1 MKLFLLFTVTLI
13 LGAQTIFADSAADF
27 AKANREYA
35 AGHYQTA
42 TEGYEA
48 LVRGGASNSAL
59 FYNLGN
65 AWYRRGDRARAI
77 LNYERALA
85 LDPHHAEA
93 RANLDLVRDQ
103 VRALEL
109 APQWSDRFLAAIS
122 PAGYTWI
129 AAVAFWIGLF
139 SLVLFL
145 FRRSAA
151 KAAVMLCAFAV
162 CAGAVYALYTIENG
176 NRGASLAIVLRKNI
190 EARLAT
196 ADNANTV
203 LALPPG
209 TEVKLLST
217 RGDWSYAALPNN
229 LRGWIPTSS
238 AELVR
243 L

>member
-1 MKLFLLFTVTLI
+1 MASRRSRF
-13 LGAQTIFADSAADF
+13 GSA
-27 AKANREYA
+27 
-35 AGHYQTA
+35 
-42 TEGYEA
+42 
-48 LVRGGASNSAL
+48 
-59 FYNLGN
+59 
-65 AWYRRGDRARAI
+65 
-77 LNYERALA
+77 
-85 LDPHHAEA
+85 
-93 RANLDLVRDQ
+93 
-103 VRALEL
+103 
-109 APQWSDRFLAAIS
+109 
-122 PAGYTWI
+122 
-129 AAVAFWIGLF
+129 LF

-151 KAAVMLCAFAV
+151 KAVAMLCAFAV
-162 CAGAVYALYTIENG
+162 CAGAVYALYSIENG
-176 NRGASLAIVLRKNI
+176 NRGASLAIVLGKNV

-209 TEVKLLST
+209 SEITLLST